1 MKNLVRGSVILSIIS
16 VFVVFIYAQT
26 TETVSDIAKDS
37 QIENNNKAVTKA
49 ENLTETNIEPTVVE
63 VDKKGKIKDPTQDPV
78 KKTEDSKIDNT
89 ATAESKDTAD
99 DKKLVTKTASSRAV
113 SGVSRGKFVATAYCL
128 RGRTASGAMVRQGII
143 AADPRVLKLGSRV
156 NLGAGNY
163 TGNYLVA
170 DTGGKI
176 KGNRIDIWM
185 ASCAEARRF
194 GRRTV
199 TVYTP

>member
-26 TETVSDIAKDS
+26 TETVSDIANDS
-37 QIENNNKAVTKA
+37 QVKNDNNKAEVNNTDIK
-49 ENLTETNIEPTVVE
+49 TETNIEPTIVE
-63 VDKKGKIKDPTQDPV
+63 VDKETATIKIATDQDPV
-78 KKTEDSKIDNT
+78 KKTEEKKTET
-89 ATAESKDTAD
+89 AAAD
-99 DKKLVTKTASSRAV
+99 DKKLVKKTASSGR
-113 SGVSRGKFVATAYCL
+113 SRGKFVATAYCL
-128 RGRTASGAMVRQGII
+128 RGRTASGRMVGKGII
-143 AADPRVLKLGSRV
+143 AADPRVLRLGSRV

-163 TGNYLVA
+163 SGNYLVA

-199 TVYTP
+199 SVYTPE

>member
-37 QIENNNKAVTKA
+37 QIENNNKAVVTKA

-63 VDKKGKIKDPTQDPV
+63 VDKKGKIKDPTKDPV
-78 KKTEDSKIDNT
+78 KKTEDNKIENT
-89 ATAESKDTAD
+89 ATAESKTAD
-99 DKKLVTKTASSRAV
+99 DKKLVTKTASSKAAGR
-113 SGVSRGKFVATAYCL
+113 SRGKFVATAYCL
-128 RGRTASGAMVRQGII
+128 RGRTASGAMVRKGII

-163 TGNYLVA
+163 TGDYLVA

>member
-26 TETVSDIAKDS
+26 TETVSDIANDS
-37 QIENNNKAVTKA
+37 QVKNDNNKAEVNNTDIK
-49 ENLTETNIEPTVVE
+49 TETNIEPTIVE
-63 VDKKGKIKDPTQDPV
+63 VDKETATIKIATDQDPV
-78 KKTEDSKIDNT
+78 KKTEEKKTET
-89 ATAESKDTAD
+89 AAAD
-99 DKKLVTKTASSRAV
+99 DKKLVKKTAY
-113 SGVSRGKFVATAYCL
+113 SGRSRGKFVATAYCL
-128 RGRTASGAMVRQGII
+128 RGRTASGRMVGKGII
-143 AADPRVLKLGSRV
+143 AADPRVLRLGSRV

-163 TGNYLVA
+163 SGNYLVA

-199 TVYTP
+199 SVYTPE

>member
-26 TETVSDIAKDS
+26 TETVSDIANDS
-37 QIENNNKAVTKA
+37 QNKNDNKTAEVNNTDIK
-49 ENLTETNIEPTVVE
+49 TETNIEPTLVE
-63 VDKKGKIKDPTQDPV
+63 VDKETATIKIPTDQDPV
-78 KKTEDSKIDNT
+78 KKTADKAEDKKV
-89 ATAESKDTAD
+89 AAAD
-99 DKKLVTKTASSRAV
+99 DKKLVKKTASSGR
-113 SGVSRGKFVATAYCL
+113 SRGKFVATAYCL
-128 RGRTASGAMVRQGII
+128 RGRTASGRMVGKGII
-143 AADPRVLKLGSRV
+143 AADPRVLRLGSRV

-163 TGNYLVA
+163 SGNYLVA

-199 TVYTP
+199 SVYTPE